1 MSEEPAHAQDES
13 NVGAEEQIRKAADA
27 VHRKFNDFTGIE
39 KLEGFSLPRLLSEVF
54 GHHTASEVEDS
65 FCVGT
70 SGTVPA
76 IEDVDTDWPRP
87 WMFFRALAGSLTL
100 YAIFAIA
107 WEIFENDNLVPGMM
121 MVGTIAI
128 PVSTLIFFL
137 EVNVRKNIS
146 IYQLLRLVMLGGVI
160 SLFISLLLFSLPLG
174 SLGWMGAS
182 IAGLIEEPGKLLAL
196 LIVARSAR
204 FRYKLN
210 GLVMGAAVGAGFAIF
225 ESMGYAMHALVG
237 QVVLNNAAS
246 NNVLLSVMGKVQSPV
261 DAMLE
266 IVKLRGILSP
276 LGHIVWTAICGA
288 AIWRVK
294 GGKPFAFAMVK
305 DGRFWHLFLVPVVLH
320 IIWNM
325 DFTLPFYLK
334 YVLLGVIAW
343 IVVLA
348 LLQEGL
354 KELRAEKAEAAE
366 GA

>member
-39 KLEGFSLPRLLSEVF
+39 KLEGFSLTRLLSEVF
-54 GHHTASEVEDS
+54 GRHT
-65 FCVGT
+65 
-70 SGTVPA
+70 
-76 IEDVDTDWPRP
+76 
-87 WMFFRALAGSLTL
+87 
-100 YAIFAIA
+100 
-107 WEIFENDNLVPGMM
+107 
-121 MVGTIAI
+121 
-128 PVSTLIFFL
+128 
-137 EVNVRKNIS
+137 
-146 IYQLLRLVMLGGVI
+146 
-160 SLFISLLLFSLPLG
+160 
-174 SLGWMGAS
+174 
-182 IAGLIEEPGKLLAL
+182 
-196 LIVARSAR
+196 
-204 FRYKLN
+204 
-210 GLVMGAAVGAGFAIF
+210 
-225 ESMGYAMHALVG
+225 
-237 QVVLNNAAS
+237 AS